1 MPGLD
6 SDVVSII
13 VARTALVVSAYAAFM
28 SGFSIRHG
36 MRAAGWPRWSVRL
49 ATAMTWIVS
58 LFVASRVLFPAP
70 LTTDLERAIYRVI
83 LLSSFAILV
92 FWVVGLDATRRAIDR
107 RPSRRVRMFAEIQAV
122 HDALASVRTAD
133 DRERFDGSLAD
144 LDRYLEPATFE
155 YIQLT
160 RSRLTSWLDGGPS
173 AEERERRWS
182 ARLDEIAPSV
192 RPASWWREDAWSRL
206 GQGVRAR
213 ILGAAPLLAGLSGVV
228 LGRSVLSGPIWVA
241 MPAAVLA
248 AFLFT
253 WRWTAAATPFIA
265 CTAVG
270 LAAATLLRQP
280 SLPVPAV
287 ATAGSFCAALLAWAA
302 FEWRRARR
310 RPDLRL
316 LPAADAPD
324 LRSPDV
330 G

>member
-92 FWVVGLDATRRAIDR
+92 FWVVGLDATRRAIER

-133 DRERFDGSLAD
+133 DRERFDGSLAA

-160 RSRLTSWLDGGPS
+160 RSRLAATRPAPS
-173 AEERERRWS
+173 AGS
-182 ARLDEIAPSV
+182 
-192 RPASWWREDAWSRL
+192 RPGST
-206 GQGVRAR
+206 
-213 ILGAAPLLAGLSGVV
+213 
-228 LGRSVLSGPIWVA
+228 
-241 MPAAVLA
+241 AVLRRRNGNGA
-248 AFLFT
+248 G
-253 WRWTAAATPFIA
+253 RRGWTRS
-265 CTAVG
+265 
-270 LAAATLLRQP
+270 LLR
-280 SLPVPAV
+280 S
-287 ATAGSFCAALLAWAA
+287 G
-302 FEWRRARR
+302 RR
-310 RPDLRL
+310 RGGGRMRGRDWARESALGFWVPLRC
-316 LPAADAPD
+316 
-324 LRSPDV
+324 SPDCRGSSWV
-330 G
+330 DPS